1 MKIKERA
8 VYAWTR
14 IVDLFKPKKPE
25 IEVDIEEMNEEVP
38 EEIPAAEP
46 EEIMESSPE
55 AVPMTSPEE
64 VAESSIP
71 DRMEEEEPIP
81 SRMTDEYKAW
91 MEEQFNSESD
101 PSPDDL

>member
-8 VYAWTR
+8 IYAWGR

-25 IEVDIEEMNEEVP
+25 IEVEIEEMDEEVP
-38 EEIPAAEP
+38 EDVPVEVT
-46 EEIMESSPE
+46 ESATE
-55 AVPMTSPEE
+55 AVPMTVPDE
-64 VAESSIP
+64 VSDPTVP
-71 DRMEEEEPIP
+71 DRMGEEEPIP

-91 MEEQFNSESD
+91 MEEQFASESD

>member
-8 VYAWTR
+8 VYAWGR

-25 IEVDIEEMNEEVP
+25 IEVEIEEMNEEVP
-38 EEIPAAEP
+38 VDVLDEVTEP
-46 EEIMESSPE
+46 TPETVPDEVSDSP
-55 AVPMTSPEE
+55 V
-64 VAESSIP
+64 P
-71 DRMEEEEPIP
+71 DRMGGEEPIP

-91 MEEQFNSESD
+91 MEEQFASESD